1 MHTHTNMLTQQAH
14 ACWQTCNRCIWLLG
28 EWVCCVFV
36 CLQLE
41 RVCLCVW
48 ERVSVC
54 VCSCCRMRNPLSH
67 LPAKKYFTIHETI
80 FFWRL
85 CRAVEYMVWAICYPL
100 SHSTWCQVYQLSRL
114 SQLSQYHLSACSYT
128 IHGIADRAV
137 IADSCQ
143 HRCRI
148 THVTTFTKL
157 TIRCQLF
164 VRPAYS
170 RWL

>member
-1 MHTHTNMLTQQAH
+1 MHTHTSMLTQQAH

-67 LPAKKYFTIHETI
+67 LPAKKYFTIHETN
-80 FFWRL
+80 FFLASMPRRRVYGVSYVL
-85 CRAVEYMVWAICYPL
+85 STEPLNLVPGIPAITAITAITVSPISL
-100 SHSTWCQVYQLSRL
+100 QLHHTWHSWQSCDSRQLSAQMPHHTR
-114 SQLSQYHLSACSYT
+114 YNVYK
-128 IHGIADRAV
+128 V
-137 IADSCQ
+137 NN
-143 HRCRI
+143 
-148 THVTTFTKL
+148 
-157 TIRCQLF
+157 
-164 VRPAYS
+164 
-170 RWL
+170 